1 MKSICKIIVPVVLS
15 FLLLSQT
22 HSVAL
27 DSYWWGYTEH
37 VLTDEQRDLV
47 ERVVA
52 AEARGT
58 SYDCM
63 LAVTQT
69 IRERREHW
77 GTSIE
82 EILEYPQYA
91 KPYQGDISDD
101 VKQAVSDVFDNG
113 VRQFAEYTT
122 HFHSA
127 SVSPYWTKNKQ
138 KRGEFDGVIFWG
150 ADIQKEGT

>member
-1 MKSICKIIVPVVLS
+1 MKSNIKKLLCAVSCVSCISCNTICMN
-15 FLLLSQT
+15 T
-22 HSVAL
+22 
-27 DSYWWGYTEH
+27 YWWGYTEH
-37 VLTDEQRDLV
+37 VLTDEQRELV

-58 SYDCM
+58 SYECM

-101 VKQAVSDVFDNG
+101 VKKAVSDVFDNG
-113 VRQFAEYTT
+113 VRQFEEYTT
-122 HFHSA
+122 HFHSDD
-127 SVSPYWTKNKQ
+127 VSPYWTKNKE
-138 KRGEFDGVIFWG
+138 KRGELDGVIFWG
-150 ADIQKEGT
+150 VYVDE